1 MGAMAG
7 LALLMGSSC
16 STGAKWPLSDHFDG
30 SRFHNPTGPE
40 MPGLWGAI
48 KFAGAYFRSAPW
60 PESVE
65 NHPDLHL
72 NPAPG
77 QDQAAITFV
86 NHATVLIQLPNLT
99 ILTDPIWSER
109 AGPVNWFAAKRV
121 RRPGIPFE
129 QLPKID
135 LVLVSHNH
143 YDHLDLDTLKRLN
156 ATFAPRFLVPLG
168 NKALLESEGI
178 GRVEELDWWD
188 QVTLGPDSRVILTP
202 AQHFSSRGLF
212 DQNKSLWGS
221 YLIQH
226 DGRSVYFAGD
236 TGYSSHFAEIRRRF
250 GAVDLA
256 FLPIGANEPRAFM
269 TLAHMNPADAVQ
281 AHVDLGA
288 QYSVPIHFGTFHLGI
303 EPIDQPL
310 TDLNAARAARGL
322 SQEQFEALGEGRT
335 HVFTFSRPR
344 QVPSQAAARIAEPPI
359 LTH

>member
-1 MGAMAG
+1 MGASAG
-7 LALLMGSSC
+7 LALLTMSGC
-16 STGAKWPLSDHFDG
+16 TTTAKWPVSDHFDG
-30 SRFHNPTGPE
+30 SSFHNPTGPE
-40 MPGLWGAI
+40 MPGFW
-48 KFAGAYFRSAPW
+48 AGMKWAVAYFRSAPW
-60 PESVE
+60 PGSVE
-65 NHPDLHL
+65 NHPDLRL
-72 NPAPG
+72 NPGPG

-99 ILTDPIWSER
+99 ILTDPMWSER
-109 AGPVNWFAAKRV
+109 AGPVSWLAVKRV
-121 RRPGIPFE
+121 RKPGIPFE
-129 QLPKID
+129 ELPKID

-156 ATFAPRFLVPLG
+156 AKFRPRFLVPLG

-188 QVTLGPDSRVILTP
+188 QVTLGPDSRIILTP

-212 DQNKSLWGS
+212 DHNRSLWGS
-221 YLIQH
+221 YLILH
-226 DGRSVYFAGD
+226 YGRSIYFAGD
-236 TGYSSHFAEIRRRF
+236 TAYSSHFLEIRRRF

-256 FLPIGANEPRAFM
+256 LLPIGADEPRAFM
-269 TLAHMNPADAVQ
+269 MLAHMNPADAVQ

-310 TDLNAARAARGL
+310 IDLNAALAGRGL
-322 SQEQFEALGEGRT
+322 SQEQFGALGEGRT

-344 QVPSQAAARIAEPPI
+344 QIPAQAAPAIAAPP
-359 LTH
+359 LFTH